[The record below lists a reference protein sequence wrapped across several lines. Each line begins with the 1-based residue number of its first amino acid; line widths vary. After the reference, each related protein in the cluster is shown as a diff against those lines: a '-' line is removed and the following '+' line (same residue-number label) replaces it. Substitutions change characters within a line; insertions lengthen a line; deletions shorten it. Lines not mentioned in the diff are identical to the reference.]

1 MSGELVL
8 NFPNSETPKTTDWDI
23 LTDTETDAAAGE
35 AYMEVELGNEDEQI
49 KQLKQTIIAEK
60 HSVQTL
66 AKVYCGDTQ
75 SSLTSDDL
83 RVAESNYRFRDEVAG
98 DYVRLTDSE
107 LNLIET
113 IDERDRGARRAEA
126 EEYVSTHD
134 ESGAAMAVAHDI
146 IGVNRALEEYNRAG
160 KRRIV
165 QGWRDRREAL
175 GALKKFGYNPDGPQS
190 EVFSLILQ
198 QAKAIRLG
206 IPTKDTQVDDMLGRK
221 RACDY
226 QETMLL
232 LSDEATSNNCRR
244 ALKKA
249 GYKELP
255 ESWSDRNFSTH
266 DIAEMCRIA
275 REAAA

>member
-1 MSGELVL
+1 MSELIL

-23 LTDTETDAAAGE
+23 LTDTEADAAAGE

-113 IDERDRGARRAEA
+113 IDERDCGARRAEA
-126 EEYVSTHD
+126 
-134 ESGAAMAVAHDI
+134 
-146 IGVNRALEEYNRAG
+146 
-160 KRRIV
+160 
-165 QGWRDRREAL
+165 DR
-175 GALKKFGYNPDGPQS
+175 KS
-190 EVFSLILQ
+190 V
-198 QAKAIRLG
+198 
-206 IPTKDTQVDDMLGRK
+206 V
-221 RACDY
+221 
-226 QETMLL
+226 
-232 LSDEATSNNCRR
+232 
-244 ALKKA
+244 
-249 GYKELP
+249 
-255 ESWSDRNFSTH
+255 
-266 DIAEMCRIA
+266 
-275 REAAA
+275 